1 MTKELTGTQPSPETF
16 ADDEILEPRRFKV
29 LLHNDDYTTMDFV
42 IYVLKSVFNKTEGEA
57 VQIMMN
63 VHKNGIGVCGIY
75 TSEVA
80 ETKIILVQNL
90 ARKEG
95 YPLKCTMEEV

>member
-1 MTKELTGTQPSPETF
+1 MTKELTQSHVSAQSF
-16 ADDEILEPRRFKV
+16 ADDELKEPRRFKV

-42 IYVLKSVFNKTEGEA
+42 IHVLKKVFNKTEGEA
-57 VQIMMN
+57 MQIMMN
-63 VHKNGIGVCGIY
+63 VHKNGTGVCGVY
-75 TSEVA
+75 TAEVA
-80 ETKIILVQNL
+80 ETKVITVKNL